1 MDVTSLLRERQN
13 KFIETRTLIA
23 SEVQKYLNSLNAM
36 DAEVRAEILLP
47 NGTTPQE
54 ILPALWTEPFDTEA
68 YKEQLSHFQASVQ
81 SAKIYCDRLNQEA
94 LKCLQQQ

>member
-1 MDVTSLLRERQN
+1 MDVTTLLRERQN

-47 NGTTPQE
+47 KGNTPQE
-54 ILPALWTEPFDTEA
+54 ILPALWVEPFDMEA
-68 YKEQLSHFQASVQ
+68 YTEQLNQFQASVQ
-81 SAKIYCDRLNQEA
+81 SAKIYCDKLNQEA
-94 LKCLQQQ
+94 LRCLQQ